1 LFAQLVG
8 GYPVKRAMS
17 LDWYGLDVIG
27 IDGVF
32 ATFAQEVEP
41 VGFQVFHQVPALDG
55 QATPR

>member
-1 LFAQLVG
+1 MFAQLVG
-8 GYPVKRAMS
+8 GYSVKWAVP
-17 LDWYGLDVIG
+17 LDWYGLDAIG